1 MYYVYILK
9 SLRDGR
15 YYYGCTSNL
24 ETRLKSHNSGKVRSI
39 KSRRPLIL
47 HYYEEFESKPEALK
61 RERFFKSVTGNIWLK
76 EQGII

>member
-1 MYYVYILK
+1 MT
-9 SLRDGR
+9 DG
-15 YYYGCTSNL
+15 GHFVFGPEKGVPLNL
-24 ETRLKSHNSGKVRSI
+24 EG
-39 KSRRPLIL
+39 LIL